1 MLLSMTGFGEARRQ
15 NDNWTVAV
23 EIRAV
28 NNRHFKMVSRIS
40 DPYGPLENDLE
51 ALVRAQVRRGTIQ
64 LSLRVERPKRADD
77 YRLNTVALVSYRD
90 QAKQIFGSSIDLS
103 ALLTLPGVVEETITN
118 ATDVHED
125 WPRLAEIVSE
135 ALEKFQS
142 ARAEEG
148 KAMCKEL
155 RQLASSIGE
164 NLKSV
169 VDRGPEV
176 VSSYRS
182 RLQER
187 VQSVLAEE
195 GVRIEPADL
204 IREVAVFAERAD
216 VAEETV
222 RLKAHLDQFR
232 TILDEPESGGRK
244 LEFVVQEMGRE
255 TNTIGSKA
263 NDVNISREVVSIK
276 GALEKIRELVQ
287 NVE

>member
-1 MLLSMTGFGEARRQ
+1 
-15 NDNWTVAV
+15 
-23 EIRAV
+23 
-28 NNRHFKMVSRIS
+28 
-40 DPYGPLENDLE
+40 
-51 ALVRAQVRRGTIQ
+51 
-64 LSLRVERPKRADD
+64 
-77 YRLNTVALVSYRD
+77 
-90 QAKQIFGSSIDLS
+90 
-103 ALLTLPGVVEETITN
+103 
-118 ATDVHED
+118 
-125 WPRLAEIVSE
+125 
-135 ALEKFQS
+135 
-142 ARAEEG
+142 
-148 KAMCKEL
+148 MCKEL